1 MLRIINKNII
11 LSNNIAKCN
20 ILYRNISYKL
30 SEYKTHSI
38 FYKIF
43 KGIEQPQNSIE
54 ISKNECIEMIR
65 RMMTI
70 RRMEMTCD
78 SQYKQKRIRGY
89 CHLYDGQVLLIN
101 ILGSCCCWN

>member
-1 MLRIINKNII
+1 
-11 LSNNIAKCN
+11 
-20 ILYRNISYKL
+20 
-30 SEYKTHSI
+30 
-38 FYKIF
+38 
-43 KGIEQPQNSIE
+43 
-54 ISKNECIEMIR
+54 MIR

-89 CHLYDGQVLLIN
+89 CHLYDGQVLLNN